1 MRRNY
6 KGRRKKA
13 AEKLRD
19 FFVSLQELLSTHMSK
34 SMISPMLSKLMNSF
48 KNNHNSNFESTAK
61 LNKALRSILSGLL
74 KNTQLSRPDL
84 IQLGYGLL
92 AGKLLTIK
100 HKSLEELAFG
110 LLYEAA
116 NPGRSFQPLK
126 AEEVQGL
133 MAFMVEGLGSK
144 DIGTSTA
151 CLKFMVAVTEQSE
164 AVAEALLAFAD
175 FIELVWKRC
184 QLYQRIRHGQSYASA
199 CRALY
204 NLIRHS
210 SAYQFSTDRL
220 KTMCLFFK
228 VFILLFR
235 YNNSLDSFL
244 F

>member
-1 MRRNY
+1 MLG
-6 KGRRKKA
+6 KKKKKLQRKKEEN
-13 AEKLRD
+13 EKD
-19 FFVSLQELLSTHMSK
+19 FFLVSLQELLSTHMSK
-34 SMISPMLSKLMNSF
+34 SMVSLMLSKLMNSF
-48 KNNHNSNFESTAK
+48 KNNNNSNFESTAK

-92 AGKLLTIK
+92 AGKLLPGSIK

-116 NPGRSFQPLK
+116 NPGRFQPLK
-126 AEEVQGL
+126 ADEVQGL
-133 MAFMVEGLGSK
+133 MAFMSEGLGSK

-164 AVAEALLAFAD
+164 AVVEALLAFAD

-228 VFILLFR
+228 VWPFLSLLTMM
-235 YNNSLDSFL
+235 D
-244 F
+244 

>member
-1 MRRNY
+1 
-6 KGRRKKA
+6 
-13 AEKLRD
+13 
-19 FFVSLQELLSTHMSK
+19 MSK
-34 SMISPMLSKLMNSF
+34 SMVSPMLRQLMSSF
-48 KNNHNSNFESTAK
+48 KTNNSSNFESTAK

-74 KNTQLSRPDL
+74 KNTQFMRPDL

-92 AGKLLTIK
+92 AGKLLPTIK

-116 NPGRSFQPLK
+116 NPGRFGQPLPQ
-126 AEEVQGL
+126 EQVGGL
-133 MAFMVEGLGSK
+133 MAFMAEGLQSK

-151 CLKFMVAVTEQSE
+151 CLKFMVAVTEQSG
-164 AVAEALLAFAD
+164 AMVDSLLAFAD

-228 VFILLFR
+228 VWPPPSFS
-235 YNNSLDSFL
+235 YDNNTTV
-244 F
+244 